1 MFLSQVKI
9 FALIL
14 LICSLKHIGLLIYGV
29 VKYDIL
35 YWAEDANRDIL
46 IMSVILYLVVLIRKW
61 IGKKFLKE

>member
-9 FALIL
+9 FTLIL

-46 IMSVILYLVVLIRKW
+46 IMSVDV
-61 IGKKFLKE
+61 GGN